1 MKRPEDDIASPFPYV
16 FPQMPPRFRR
26 CRFLIQTLFWM
37 EWLSYLTIYFTG
49 LIAVLGM
56 LFLGFFCRWMRHT
69 PRFFWHCPCCG
80 SPFPYYAPPLLR
92 GMDDLK
98 EADRLHFMESKRI
111 RYVKTSTCPLIIP
124 SVCPECKCRF
134 FDMAD
139 TDRQI

>member
-16 FPQMPPRFRR
+16 FPQM
-26 CRFLIQTLFWM
+26 
-37 EWLSYLTIYFTG
+37 
-49 LIAVLGM
+49 
-56 LFLGFFCRWMRHT
+56 
-69 PRFFWHCPCCG
+69 
-80 SPFPYYAPPLLR
+80 PPLLR